1 MPLDA
6 ESIAFG
12 RWKHCSWRPKV
23 MLRQSET
30 IALGASPDSSVA
42 NGGFAPLCGAAA
54 TLVAAL
60 KTPVASERRGATHLA
75 LSAPSGARLCR
86 FQSAAG
92 KEGGD
97 RGEARGGS
105 DEGSTA
111 TEEVARGE
119 GVQSVK
125 SNRINGC
132 GKRRR
137 KNLRNQ
143 CHLWERQCKQ
153 KSATGCAAILKNCW

>member
-1 MPLDA
+1 MLLDA
-6 ESIAFG
+6 GSIAFG
-12 RWKHCSWRPKV
+12 SWKHCSWRPKV

-30 IALGASPDSSVA
+30 IALGASPD
-42 NGGFAPLCGAAA
+42 P
-54 TLVAAL
+54 
-60 KTPVASERRGATHLA
+60 SERRGATHLA